1 MSCERILYED
11 VTPIAQS
18 SGQSMVGTNMDENYF
33 YRSKHDKVGANFSQ
47 FIGLYFQWL
56 FFPRF
61 FWFYIMPFSPNN
73 FIENDCPEPPATE
86 RALWQFLQSPTHPSR
101 ELLALT

>member
-33 YRSKHDKVGANFSQ
+33 YRSTHDQVGAHFSQ

-56 FFPRF
+56 FFSQ
-61 FWFYIMPFSPNN
+61 I
-73 FIENDCPEPPATE
+73 
-86 RALWQFLQSPTHPSR
+86 FLSSHYAIQSK
-101 ELLALT
+101 

>member
-33 YRSKHDKVGANFSQ
+33 YRSKHDKVGAHFSQ

-56 FFPRF
+56 FFSQ
-61 FWFYIMPFSPNN
+61 I
-73 FIENDCPEPPATE
+73 
-86 RALWQFLQSPTHPSR
+86 FLSSHYAIQSK
-101 ELLALT
+101 